1 MWASEHPAAARITM
15 FREMSTMVFGGAD
28 DIWGEEGKMEV
39 GTRLQARSSMSDDFR
54 TGKITEVHDYGA
66 CELSFRPSAS
76 CFALRE
82 PRRC

>member
-1 MWASEHPAAARITM
+1 MDM
-15 FREMSTMVFGGAD
+15 MREMSTRMFGDA

>member
-1 MWASEHPAAARITM
+1 M

-66 CELSFRPSAS
+66 CELSFRPPPAASPSAS
-76 CFALRE
+76 RGAADDRFCQA
-82 PRRC
+82 

>member
-1 MWASEHPAAARITM
+1 MGCPRAEVVHGARGSEG
-15 FREMSTMVFGGAD
+15 MVFGGAD

-66 CELSFRPSAS
+66 CELSFRPSAC

>member
-1 MWASEHPAAARITM
+1 M

-82 PRRC
+82 PRPC